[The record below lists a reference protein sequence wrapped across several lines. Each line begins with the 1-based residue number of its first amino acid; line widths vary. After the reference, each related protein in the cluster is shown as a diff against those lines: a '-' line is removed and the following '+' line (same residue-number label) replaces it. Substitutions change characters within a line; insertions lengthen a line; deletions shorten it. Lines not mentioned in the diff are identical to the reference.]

1 MNKRRIISAVIAVIM
16 LIAVIPMMSIAENT
30 AELINE
36 TDSIGKLDRVWA
48 KLEAAEAD
56 AMAANLTKSDVI
68 NSVFNAALNSMLVD
82 ADSISDVSEDGFLF
96 TVDGM
101 YNYYNYK
108 LRNELNSDVKV
119 EGKTTVIPGDGTR
132 DASAADV
139 LLVGPYYGGYDD
151 SFTDQYFNEATSV
164 AAATGG
170 NLVILEGHGATGPA
184 IAENFTR
191 KGIIFY
197 DSHGV
202 AVGGSSYLCL
212 TTNEGITSEDYSNG
226 WAVRSGS
233 EAFIDGRYIEHHI
246 SEPASNSI
254 VWMAICEGMKKSG
267 NGVTA
272 EAFLR
277 AGVEVVY
284 GYSQSVT
291 FIGDY
296 MYETVFWNHMK
307 EGETVADSIAAMKD
321 EYGVPDPY
329 GDAYPIVVSA
339 DDPYPTNPDADQV
352 VVSQYTI
359 YGELDPIALD
369 DISISTDTISIS
381 VGDQFSVQYDREPTN
396 ANQFDA
402 VWTSTNP
409 DVVTYYKGSKAKAVL
424 VATGVGEADVTCNIT
439 VDGNVIY
446 THTIHVSVD
455 APYDLS
461 AANAAGTNLVF
472 GTSGDYVF
480 EAAEKDGIRCVRSGN
495 YHKLSSTSQLNLAL
509 NMKAGET
516 ISFDYLVSS
525 QVNKDY
531 CKFTINGSEIFKI
544 SGTNN
549 DWNSYSFTADEDGI
563 YVFEWKYVKD
573 ASQSQGD
580 DRVFIANVAYDG
592 ETSAPTLPGDVNGDG
607 VVNAADAN
615 LAMRMAVS
623 LMEPVPAADVNGD
636 NSVTAADANII
647 MRMALNLM

>member
-1 MNKRRIISAVIAVIM
+1 MNKRRILSAVMAVIM
-16 LIAVIPMMSIAENT
+16 LIAIIPMMSIAENT
-30 AELINE
+30 AELVSE
-36 TDSIGKLDRVWA
+36 ADSIAKLDKVWA
-48 KLEAAEAD
+48 KLEAAEAN
-56 AMAANLTKSDVI
+56 AMTANSAKSDVI

-82 ADSISDVSEDGFLF
+82 ADSISDVSEDGFFF

-101 YNYYNYK
+101 YNYYDYK
-108 LRNELNSDVKV
+108 LRNELDSDVKV
-119 EGKTTVIPGDGTR
+119 EGKTTVIPGEGTR
-132 DASAADV
+132 DASAADI

-151 SFTDQYFNEATSV
+151 SFTDQYRNEATSV

-170 NLVILEGHGATGPA
+170 NLVIVEGHDATGPA
-184 IAENFTR
+184 IAENFVG
-191 KGIIFY
+191 KGVIFY

-212 TTNEGITSEDYSNG
+212 TTNVGITTEDYTNG
-226 WAVRSGS
+226 WAIRAGS
-233 EAFIDGRYIEHHI
+233 EAYIDGRYIENHI
-246 SEPASNSI
+246 SQPASNSI

-369 DISISTDTISIS
+369 NISISTDTISMS
-381 VGDQFSVQYDREPTN
+381 VGEQFSVQYDREPSN
-396 ANQFDA
+396 ANQFETEW
-402 VWTSTNP
+402 VSTNP
-409 DVVTYYKGSKAKAVL
+409 DVVTFYKGSKAKGTL
-424 VATGVGEADVTCNIT
+424 VATGVGEADATCNVI
-439 VDGNVIY
+439 VDGNIVY

-461 AANAAGTNLVF
+461 AANAEGTNLVF
-472 GTSGDYVF
+472 GTGGDYVF
-480 EAAEKDGIRCVRSGN
+480 EEAEKDGIRCVRSGN
-495 YHKLSSTSQLNLAL
+495 YHKLSSTSQLNLAI
-509 NMKAGET
+509 NMEAGET
-516 ISFDYLVSS
+516 ISFDYLISS
-525 QVNKDY
+525 QADKDY
-531 CKFTINGSEIFKI
+531 CQFTVNGKEFFKV
-544 SGTNN
+544 SGTGN
-549 DWNSYSFTADEDGI
+549 DWQSYSFTADEDGI

-592 ETSAPTLPGDVNGDG
+592 ETSAPTLLGDVNGDG

-636 NSVTAADANII
+636 GSVSAADANII
-647 MRMALNLM
+647 MRMALNLL